1 MVVDPREKDR
11 RAAVSSTRVDPREP
25 ALVERVT
32 ARKRFWSKASGLA
45 STLAST
51 GVGVDEVGGTRG
63 RGMRGIREVWKDETK
78 LDSQYWGLESPS
90 CWL

>member
-25 ALVERVT
+25 AFVSRLEVERDS
-32 ARKRFWSKASGLA
+32 ARMRFWSKASGLA

-51 GVGVDEVGGTRG
+51 GVGVDEVGGT
-63 RGMRGIREVWKDETK
+63 
-78 LDSQYWGLESPS
+78 
-90 CWL
+90 